1 MRTANERRQEMIELL
16 CERRHETLTN
26 LADYFNVSKQTVCS
40 DIAILTL
47 SYPLET
53 KCGRHDGGV
62 YVAEGYYIGKQYL
75 TDEQE
80 KVLQELTGTVNEEQA
95 KILQSIIS
103 KFGSPTRMGGRK

>member
-16 CERRHETLTN
+16 CERRYETLTN
-26 LADYFNVSKQTVCS
+26 LANYFSVSKQTICS
-40 DIAILTL
+40 DISILTL

-53 KCGRHDGGV
+53 KAGRYDGGV

-75 TDEQE
+75 TDEQKE
-80 KVLQELTGTVNEEQA
+80 LLEELTGTVNSSQA

-103 KFGSPTRMGGRK
+103 KFARPEKRR